1 MPLLRNGQISDST
14 SAYIADGQ
22 EIAGAGAATV
32 TLARF
37 LAEREA
43 LLARNEAIG
52 VRLEPAD
59 DPALLRDD
67 LDRLRLIEVSFPKYT
82 DGRGYSHAQLLRRR
96 YGYTGEL
103 RAVGHVLRDQL
114 GYMVRAGFDAL
125 DYDSA
130 TPESDFIAANAEFS
144 EVYQAT
150 ADGRETVFQKR
161 WKPGRDKGRETPADE
176 TPEEKVARLNAE
188 LRGADASQIIRV
200 ALREFGR
207 GLTYVS
213 SFGAESAAMLGLI
226 ADVDPATPIV
236 FIDTG
241 MHFQQTLQYRDELVR
256 VLGLTDLRTV
266 HPLDEERRAVDPK
279 GLLHKTDP
287 DACCEVRKVRPLEP
301 ALRGFEAWI
310 TGRKRFHGGGRMNLP
325 VFEYAEGKYKV
336 NPLADWTHEHVEDY
350 FVARGLPRHP
360 LVADGYPS
368 IGCWP
373 CTVRP
378 TDPNDVRSGRWV
390 GFKKSEC
397 GLHLERKDRPRVF

>member
-1 MPLLRNGQISDST
+1 MPLLRDGR
-14 SAYIADGQ
+14 IAEAARVHVADADPLPL
-22 EIAGAGAATV
+22 EAGVTATV
-32 TLARF
+32 SLARF

-43 LLARNEAIG
+43 LLARNAGLG

-59 DPALLRDD
+59 DPALLRED
-67 LDRLRLIEVSFPKYT
+67 LQRLSLIEVNFPKYT

-96 YGYTGEL
+96 YGYAGEL

-114 GYMVRAGFDAL
+114 GYMVRAGFDAM
-125 DYDSA
+125 DYDSPS
-130 TPESDFIAANAEFS
+130 PESDYLAAMSEFS

-161 WKPGRDKGRETPADE
+161 WKRPRDAAGETPKQ
-176 TPEEKVARLNAE
+176 KVARLNAE

-226 ADVDPATPIV
+226 ADVDPATPII

-241 MHFQQTLQYRDELVR
+241 MHFQQTLQYRDEVAR
-256 VLGLTDLRTV
+256 VLGLIDLRTV
-266 HPLDEERRAVDPK
+266 RPLEDERRAVDPK
-279 GLLHKTDP
+279 GLLHKSDP

-310 TGRKRFHGGGRMNLP
+310 TGRKRFHGGGRLNLP

-336 NPLADWTHEHVEDY
+336 NPLADWTHEDVEAY